1 MHSAHCRA
9 YRRGRLNRCAIVL
22 QVMWMMFL
30 AINRSAAQQAQQQT
44 PGSIVGRVYQAD
56 GRTGVYG
63 ATVTAIPVAPY
74 PGEQAVTKSATTD
87 ATGAYRIADLPP
99 GLYNLTATAPGYQPV
114 TKPNVRVDPA
124 ATVTVDIVLLP
135 QPGTVEGIVVR
146 DADNLPIDNAL
157 VEVLYGGVVVSSART
172 ASSGIYTLTNVPAGE
187 VEIRVNAAGYATAS
201 RVVIVPPGG
210 VVTGVNFRLVA
221 TPLGSLSGLVT
232 RVIDGSVVG
241 GVRIEV
247 VDSTGRVVAF
257 AVTESQ
263 GSEEDGYRFNYRI
276 SIPAGVYIVRVAT
289 PGYSAVERRNVSV
302 LSGRETKGVNF
313 AVSAF
318 KSFKPG
324 LHMMSLPYD
333 YAKAGLNAAQVFGME
348 RIKLATWIVDPQKP
362 LGGEYAYFDPA
373 NIHSPAYAF
382 QLGRGYFL
390 LTNAYLDFTQEGSP
404 APSVYRFPIKLDAGW
419 NLIGA
424 PFTFTVD
431 WLRSY
436 IKPSGLEAIPITDLR
451 ARAFIS
457 TALFTLR
464 EEWGGAE
471 TVGGYYQLATTL
483 EPYKAYWVFALQ
495 PVELLVDNQPVRY
508 GRLKQSQRDETLRL
522 LTAHAGDGWFLRLR
536 VACGTSVDGDNFI
549 GVATCARDGFDIFDI
564 PEPPQPCGMRHI
576 NLSLL
581 QQATNGELKCAVD
594 LRSNRSRV
602 QTFLILVEG
611 NRGESATLSFEPLGK
626 LPNGTRAILIDE
638 ENGTRVNALAQRA
651 YTFTIGADG
660 KRCFKLELFN
670 GMRSPLRILNLR
682 QLPSR
687 GGVLMLGFALTQ
699 PARIKLSLM
708 TLTGR
713 LVVRFEPSKV
723 YERGE
728 NVLAVRLPDNLPSSW
743 YVARIEASDVDDEAS
758 VSAAVRL
765 SISNVVR

>member
-1 MHSAHCRA
+1 MHSMH
-9 YRRGRLNRCAIVL
+9 RRTCKCGWLSRRVIVL
-22 QVMWMMFL
+22 QVVWMMFL
-30 AINRSAAQQAQQQT
+30 AISHLAAQQAQQQT

-135 QPGTVEGIVVR
+135 QPGAVEGIVVR
-146 DADNLPIDNAL
+146 DVDGLPVDNAL
-157 VEVLYGGVVVSSART
+157 VEALCGGVVVSSART

-187 VEIRVNAAGYATAS
+187 VEVRVNAAGYATAS
-201 RVVIVPPGG
+201 RTVTVPPGG
-210 VVTGVNFRLVA
+210 IVTGVNFRLVA

-232 RVIDGSVVG
+232 RVIDGSVLG

-247 VDSTGRVVAF
+247 VDLTGRVMAF

-263 GSEEDGYRFNYRI
+263 VSEEDGYRFNYRI
-276 SIPAGVYIVRVAT
+276 AVPAGVYTVRVAT
-289 PGYSAVERRNVSV
+289 PGYSVVERRNVSV

-333 YAKAGLNAAQVFGME
+333 YAKVGLNAAQVFGVE
-348 RIKLATWIVDPQKP
+348 KIKLATWVVDPQKP
-362 LGGEYAYFDPA
+362 LGGEYAYFDPI
-373 NIHSPAYAF
+373 NINSPAYAF

-436 IKPSGLEAIPITDLR
+436 IKPSGLEAIPITDLK

-483 EPYKAYWVFALQ
+483 EPYKAYWVLALQ
-495 PVELLVDNQPVRY
+495 PVELLVDNQPVRH
-508 GRLKQSQRDETLRL
+508 GRLRQSSHDETLKL
-522 LTAHAGDGWFLRLR
+522 LTAHAGEGWFLRLK
-536 VACGTSVDGDNFI
+536 VACGASVDSDNFI
-549 GVATCARDGFDIFDI
+549 GIATYARDGFDMFDI
-564 PEPPQPCGMRHI
+564 PEPPQPCGVRHF
-576 NLSLL
+576 NLSLI
-581 QQATNGELKCAVD
+581 QRVSNGEAKCAVD
-594 LRSNRSRV
+594 LRSNRSKA

-611 NRGESATLSFEPLGK
+611 DRGKSATLMFEPLGK

-638 ENGTRVNALAQRA
+638 EKGARINVLTQSV
-651 YTFTIGADG
+651 YTFTISANG
-660 KRCFKLELFN
+660 KRYFRLELSN
-670 GMRSPLRILNLR
+670 GVRSPLRILNLR
-682 QLPSR
+682 QLSSR
-687 GGVLMLGFALTQ
+687 GRVLMFGFVLTQ

-708 TLTGR
+708 TITGR
-713 LVVRFEPSKV
+713 LIMRFEPSKV

-743 YVARIEASDVDDEAS
+743 YIARIEASDVDGEAS
-758 VSAAVRL
+758 ISAAVRL
-765 SISNVVR
+765 NISSVAR